1 MSTTSCCA
9 ELQVNLPADTSK
21 CTELAENLLHH
32 SHHLALREIWCEMEG
47 ESLVLHGCLPS
58 YFLKQMA
65 QSTVA
70 QAEGVQHIV
79 NDIEVIGAR

>member
-1 MSTTSCCA
+1 MSTISCFAGMGVDVPA
-9 ELQVNLPADTSK
+9 ERSH
-21 CTELAENLLHH
+21 CTELAENLLHQ
-32 SHHLALREIWCEMEG
+32 SQHLALRRIWCEMAG
-47 ESLVLHGCLPS
+47 DALVLHGCLPS

-79 NDIEVIGAR
+79 NEIEVLRAR

>member
-1 MSTTSCCA
+1 MSTSSCFAGIGVDVPA
-9 ELQVNLPADTSK
+9 ERSH
-21 CTELAENLLHH
+21 CTELAENLLHQ
-32 SHHLALREIWCEMEG
+32 SHHLALRRVWCEMEG
-47 ESLVLHGCLPS
+47 ESLVLHGRLPS

-79 NDIEVIGAR
+79 NEIEVIGAR